1 MGGMGEGPGR
11 QIFDCEGTG
20 SVGCGLNIRRG
31 EGGGGRGAQ
40 IKMVIY
46 FYL

>member
-1 MGGMGEGPGR
+1 MGGGTR
-11 QIFDCEGTG
+11 TALFDCEGTG
-20 SVGCGLNIRRG
+20 SVGCGLNIL
-31 EGGGGRGAQ
+31 GGGGAQ